1 MTDFSQP
8 LLPPTDKTK
17 WISSPE
23 SNREYTAPIFAPD
36 ADDIPPIN
44 NARDFYREFRIESK
58 KLWYL
63 AAPAVFTSVC
73 QYSFGAITQ
82 LFAGQVSTVALAAV
96 SIENSVIAGF
106 AFGVMLGMGSALETL
121 CGQAYGAGQLDMMGV
136 YVQRSCV
143 ILVSTAVIL
152 TPFYVFAT
160 PLLRAIGQT
169 AEVAEA
175 AGVMSVWMI
184 PQLYAYALNFPISKF
199 LQAQSKMMAMSVI
212 SAVALVFH
220 AFFSWLLMLKLG
232 WGLAGGAVILN
243 ASWWLIVVAQIVY
256 IMSGGCRETW
266 TGFSWRAFQSLWGF
280 VKLSLASAVM
290 LCLEI
295 WYFMSLI
302 LFAGYLKNAEVSI
315 GALSICMN
323 ILGWMVMVSFGIN
336 AAISVRVS
344 NELGAAHPRTARF
357 SLIVAVISS
366 FVLGLI
372 MAAVVLV
379 TKNDYPF
386 LFSSD
391 SAVRQIVKELTPLL
405 CLCIVIDIV
414 QPVLSGVAVG
424 AGWQALVAYVN
435 IGSYYVFGLPLGLLM
450 GFVLNWGVLGIW
462 YGMISGIIIQTSIL
476 MIIVYRTNWNK
487 EASVAENRIR
497 KWGGHSVS

>member
-23 SNREYTAPIFAPD
+23 SNREPTAAIFAPD

-44 NARDFYREFRIESK
+44 NARDFYTQFRIESK

-143 ILVSTAVIL
+143 ILISTAMIL

-160 PLLRAIGQT
+160 PVLMAIGQT

-212 SAVALVFH
+212 SAAALVFH

-256 IMSGGCRETW
+256 IMSGSCRETW

-405 CLCIVIDIV
+405 CLCIVIDII

-435 IGSYYVFGLPLGLLM
+435 IGSYYMFGLPLGLLM

-476 MIIVYRTNWNK
+476 TFIVYRTNWNK
-487 EASVAENRIR
+487 EASVAEDRIR